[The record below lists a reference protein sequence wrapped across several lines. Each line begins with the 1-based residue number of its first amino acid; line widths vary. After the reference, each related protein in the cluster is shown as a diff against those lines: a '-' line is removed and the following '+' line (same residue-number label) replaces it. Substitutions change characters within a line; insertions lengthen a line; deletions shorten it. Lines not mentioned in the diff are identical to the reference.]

1 MITIYDFGTRH
12 VKASKILNYTDEVR
26 ESKVF
31 FNWND
36 FSRYAFAFV
45 IEA

>member
-1 MITIYDFGTRH
+1 MILKIRR

-26 ESKVF
+26 DSKVF
-31 FNWND
+31 FNWNA
-36 FSRYAFAFV
+36 FSRYAFAFL